1 VQLRELKA
9 KPDEDRECLTQLKQA
24 LERDQLHPHGRGARG
39 RAQEVYQQI
48 IGDEELE
55 PLVSRFPRAG
65 QNIVAAT
72 MLLRDMPEP
81 SNSQAQRIRDE
92 V

>member
-1 VQLRELKA
+1 MRELKA
-9 KPDEDRECLTQLKQA
+9 KLDEDRECLTQLERA
-24 LERDQLHPHGRGARG
+24 LERDQPHPHGEGVCG

-48 IGDEELE
+48 IADKETE

-72 MLLRDMPEP
+72 MLLRNLPEP
-81 SNSQAQRIRDE
+81 SNS
-92 V
+92 